1 MHRKL
6 RHCEHHKA
14 NSLSNTE
21 CIALDMEVSAGKY
34 AYVCL
39 ALGTAELVHLQS
51 ALAHTSVTGHHFH
64 TLLLYCKPKI
74 LLYDCL
80 RSENVQGLC
89 AIPRF

>member
-21 CIALDMEVSAGKY
+21 CIALEMEVSAGKY

-39 ALGTAELVHLQS
+39 APGTAELVHLQS
-51 ALAHTSVTGHHFH
+51 ALAHISVAGHHFH
-64 TLLLYCKPKI
+64 TLLLYRKPKK
-74 LLYDCL
+74 LLHDCQ
-80 RSENVQGLC
+80 RSENAQGLR
-89 AIPRF
+89 AISRF